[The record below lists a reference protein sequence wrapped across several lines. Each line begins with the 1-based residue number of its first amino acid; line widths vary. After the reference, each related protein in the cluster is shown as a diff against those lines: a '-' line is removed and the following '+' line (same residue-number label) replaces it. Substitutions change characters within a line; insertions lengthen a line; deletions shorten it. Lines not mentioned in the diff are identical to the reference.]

1 MDLIKKQEKIAYYI
15 DNNICRTY
23 IVRKSYKPKTISL
36 VSYGQSFNPGF
47 FKMAVTAMYANLV
60 DVCKIT
66 FNTFT
71 PPSKSVTNCSLGPIS
86 RKSRE
91 VFGPE
96 KRVVKLQSA
105 CFEQLIFKHAFNV
118 RKTKRTAKFDGL
130 DP

>member
-66 FNTFT
+66 FNYLHPALKKCNELF
-71 PPSKSVTNCSLGPIS
+71 PGAYFSKVPRSFRA
-86 RKSRE
+86 RKASC
-91 VFGPE
+91 
-96 KRVVKLQSA
+96 Q
-105 CFEQLIFKHAFNV
+105 
-118 RKTKRTAKFDGL
+118 TAIRLFWTADL
-130 DP
+130 